1 MGIPKGYE
9 EITNNVSGVFVSD
22 NKLVITGSPKEED
35 EGHNCDEMGC
45 SSVSHV
51 LYRLD
56 INAQYD

>member
-9 EITNNVSGVFVSD
+9 EITNEVSGVFVSE
-22 NKLVITGSPKEED
+22 NKLVITGLPED
-35 EGHNCDEMGC
+35 DESHNCDEMGC

-56 INAQYD
+56 I